1 MLAILI
7 ALLLGTPAP
16 KGIFLQT
23 PSGGHAAQLTW
34 NASASA
40 GATYFIYGGAGSG
53 KESATPLNVAALSVL
68 AYTDSTS
75 SFLTSGTTV
84 CYYVK
89 AFLGGALSPAS
100 NEWCGVVPPA
110 PPTGVNGQTS
120 QAMPF
125 SVTPLPAQCVAS
137 KANTFAFTN
146 TAIPSQ
152 AGQFQI
158 SYMAKPTAGP
168 ATAGYVTAATD
179 GVTGLSASAASAYG
193 NLSAIARANPA
204 TGYWDAY
211 NLNGYGVPLVKVP
224 YVSGNANRVTLQVN
238 VPAQTYSVYVDGTE
252 IAANYAFRTK
262 VAALANLA
270 VVSETGSVSVCSNTA
285 V

>member
-1 MLAILI
+1 MLALLI

-16 KGIFLQT
+16 KVTFQQGAT
-23 PSGGHAAQLTW
+23 GPKAVLTW
-34 NASASA
+34 NASKTS
-40 GATYFIYGGAGSG
+40 GVTYSVFGGTAAG
-53 KESATPLNVAALSVL
+53 KESATPLASGMTLL
-68 AYTDSTS
+68 TYTDASA
-75 SFLTSGTTV
+75 LLVPGGTV
-84 CYYVK
+84 CYYVE
-89 AFLGGALSPAS
+89 ANLGSVASAPS
-100 NEWCGVVPPA
+100 NEWCGTVPIGA
-110 PPTGVNGQTS
+110 PSGLGGTTS
-120 QAMPF
+120 ASLAPF

-137 KANTFAFTN
+137 KANAFAFTN
-146 TAIPSQ
+146 TPIPSQ

-211 NLNGYGVPLVKVP
+211 NGNGYGTPSTKVP

-262 VAALANLA
+262 AASLANLA